1 MLKNKTD
8 IYAFFIES
16 SSMWASDN
24 STITFIITNTWKAT
38 DSFLL
43 LRKFMLNN
51 FEISKI
57 INLKEGTFDA
67 SNVPLII
74 FLKKSKRNNYNI
86 EIFDHKFNYF
96 KN

>member
-1 MLKNKTD
+1 
-8 IYAFFIES
+8 
-16 SSMWASDN
+16 
-24 STITFIITNTWKAT
+24 
-38 DSFLL
+38 
-43 LRKFMLNN
+43 MLNN

-96 KN
+96 KKLNSDKLLSNPTHQFNTTCSINEIYY